1 VPAPTAP
8 SGPPVLSG
16 GGVPGR
22 ITDLVRALRRAGI
35 GVAVSD
41 GLDAIRA
48 AGVIDLLD
56 RGQLRAA
63 LAATLVKSPAH
74 RQAFDALFEIYFPP
88 RPDVGEERDDTDRD
102 VGEFL
107 ADLVQAILD
116 ADDEAVDRLAR
127 EAVGSFGAVEN
138 RDGTTSWFTYR
149 VFRHINTAGILR
161 RLAGEAGV
169 DGDDLADRL
178 AKDEFEG
185 RLRRFRAEVEAEARR
200 RLAAQRGPEQVAR
213 TLVRTLPEEQ
223 DFFRVT
229 SDDEAEMCR
238 AVRPLARRLAS
249 RLSTKRRRATDGR
262 LDPRRT
268 MRSALS
274 SGGVPID
281 PAFRAKRPH
290 RPEIVLVCDVS
301 GSVSAFARFSL
312 LLTHA
317 LQGQFSRVRSFAFVD
332 TVDEVTDLFAVGD
345 PALAFRRMA
354 TEAKVVWL
362 DGHSDYGH
370 ALETMLERYPDAITP
385 RTTLLILGDARNN
398 YRSSSAW
405 ALAEL
410 RRRAKRVYWLNP
422 EPAGTWDSGDSIMAT
437 YGPHTDAT
445 VECRNLRQLAA
456 FIETLA

>member
-1 VPAPTAP
+1 VPGSAAPAPAP
-8 SGPPVLSG
+8 PD

-22 ITDLVRALRRAGI
+22 VTELVRALRRAGVP
-35 GVAVSD
+35 VAVSD
-41 GLDAIRA
+41 GLDAVRVTGI
-48 AGVIDLLD
+48 VDLLD
-56 RGQLRAA
+56 REQLRAG
-63 LAATLVKSPAH
+63 LAATLVKAPGH
-74 RQAFDALFEIYFPP
+74 RAAFDTLFDVHFPP
-88 RPDVGEERDDTDRD
+88 RPGVGDEDDAERDP
-102 VGEFL
+102 GGFIAEL
-107 ADLVQAILD
+107 IQAILD
-116 ADDEAVDRLAR
+116 GDDAAVDRLAR
-127 EAVGSFGAVEN
+127 EAVGAYGGVRN

-149 VFRHINTAGILR
+149 VFRHLNTAGILR
-161 RLAGEAGV
+161 RLLGEAGV

-178 AKDEFEG
+178 ARDEFEG

-200 RLAAQRGPEQVAR
+200 RLTAQRGPEQVAR

-229 SDDEAEMCR
+229 ADDEAEMRR

-249 RLSTKRRRATDGR
+249 RLAVKRRRARDGR

-268 MRSALS
+268 LRGALS

-281 PAFRAKRPH
+281 PVFRAKRPH

-312 LLTHA
+312 LFTHA
-317 LQGQFSRVRSFAFVD
+317 LQGQFSRVRSFAFIE
-332 TVDEVTDLFAVGD
+332 TVDEITDLFHEGD
-345 PALAFRRMA
+345 PVAAFRRMA
-354 TEAKVVWL
+354 TEAKVVL
-362 DGHSDYGH
+362 YDGRTDYGS
-370 ALETMLERYPDAITP
+370 ALGTMLDRYADAITP

-398 YRSSSAW
+398 YRSSNAA

-422 EPAGTWDSGDSIMAT
+422 EPAATWDSGDSIMST
-437 YGPHTDAT
+437 YAAHTDAT
-445 VECRNLRQLAA
+445 VECRNLRQLAK